1 MSEDRLQRIE
11 DKVDRMS
18 QAIVAMARME
28 ERMISVFKRLDA
40 CDATMKKVDERL
52 DESEKQ
58 AIARGQKIAF
68 AERLFWMVLS
78 GAVGLAFIYLR

>member
-11 DKVDRMS
+11 DKVDKMAE
-18 QAIVAMARME
+18 AIVAMARME
-28 ERMISVFKRLDA
+28 ERLVTCFKRLDA
-40 CDATMKKVDERL
+40 FDQTVNKFDERM

-68 AERLFWMVLS
+68 AERIFWMVLS
-78 GAVGLAFIYLR
+78 SAVGLAFIYLR

>member
-1 MSEDRLQRIE
+1 MTEDRLQRME
-11 DKVDRMS
+11 DKIDRMS

-28 ERMISVFKRLDA
+28 ERMITVFKRLDA
-40 CDATMKKVDERL
+40 FDETAKKIDARMDEA
-52 DESEKQ
+52 EKQ

>member
-11 DKVDRMS
+11 DKVDKLS

-28 ERMISVFKRLDA
+28 ERMITVFKRLDA
-40 CDATMKKVDERL
+40 FDETVKKIDARMDEA
-52 DESEKQ
+52 EKQ

-68 AERLFWMVLS
+68 GERLFWMVLS

>member
-11 DKVDRMS
+11 DKVDQMA

-28 ERMISVFKRLDA
+28 ERMITVFKRLDA
-40 CDATMKKVDERL
+40 FDAATKKIDERM
-52 DESEKQ
+52 DEAEKQ

-68 AERLFWMVLS
+68 AERLFWMALS